1 MLRSGA
7 LAAALLVSGCSAGP
21 AGSTDLRWPG
31 EAGPFGATVPTEGRP
46 FVVGGIALCT
56 AGKSLTLDAEARFTE
71 GTLTL
76 PLRTRPIGVDRIG
89 AQPGTFAELG
99 LGTLGRTVTAPC
111 GGSALE
117 ELLLEATWTG
127 PGPAYGKNLRLTYT
141 DTAGARGEL
150 VIPFTLGLCPVL
162 AASGCPS
169 PPPT

>member
-1 MLRSGA
+1 MTWSLRQRLWASHVLRSGA

-89 AQPGTFAELG
+89 AQPVSYTHLDVYKRQ
-99 LGTLGRTVTAPC
+99 L
-111 GGSALE
+111 
-117 ELLLEATWTG
+117 
-127 PGPAYGKNLRLTYT
+127 PA
-141 DTAGARGEL
+141 
-150 VIPFTLGLCPVL
+150 
-162 AASGCPS
+162 
-169 PPPT
+169 